1 MKKVACV
8 IALAGTTLSLGT
20 ALTSASASPESVT
33 SNGLRLSIP
42 NAKIFTNEFTTTVD
56 MQFRGGDIRALEL
69 FVDGALLKKQELNTQ
84 SGRGV
89 VSFALDGLA
98 DGVHTVLVRSQD
110 LAGNWVT
117 TSAKFKV
124 APAPES
130 TLARALYPMRGQM
143 VQGVVPIKVEL
154 SDTIR
159 NPYVSFS
166 IDDEFMAIMNGGP
179 FAYAWD
185 SAKASNGLHTITADI
200 FDDVAKI
207 KTLKIQINVNNAGG
221 FTNIQR
227 EPVAPSTPANTNNLV
242 SETIAKFS
250 SPTSDLQ
257 LSGSLGSLARA
268 ATDLSTTNMLVG
280 RAPAGR
286 DFRTNGKF
294 TLPRTGFAL
303 RPDTRPLTNTP
314 KQYLASSTPGVIG
327 LLSSPVNI
335 ARLMDT
341 GSVNIASTP
350 LPLRSISNIAYRPG
364 ITKLTLGAVREL
376 RGFTPANIAKR
387 GAFAVF
393 FNSTLVSFD
402 VPTRVEN
409 GIALAPFRHLFEF
422 AGGTVNWESETKTV
436 TATKVGQEIKF
447 VIGDKEARVN
457 NKPIQMD
464 KASYIDNGRS
474 IVPLSFIGNIL
485 NVEVSYDK
493 TTGRVL
499 IESKKYANH

>member
-250 SPTSDLQ
+250 SPTSV
-257 LSGSLGSLARA
+257 
-268 ATDLSTTNMLVG
+268 TNL
-280 RAPAGR
+280 
-286 DFRTNGKF
+286 
-294 TLPRTGFAL
+294 
-303 RPDTRPLTNTP
+303 
-314 KQYLASSTPGVIG
+314 
-327 LLSSPVNI
+327 
-335 ARLMDT
+335 
-341 GSVNIASTP
+341 
-350 LPLRSISNIAYRPG
+350 
-364 ITKLTLGAVREL
+364 
-376 RGFTPANIAKR
+376 
-387 GAFAVF
+387 
-393 FNSTLVSFD
+393 
-402 VPTRVEN
+402 
-409 GIALAPFRHLFEF
+409 
-422 AGGTVNWESETKTV
+422 
-436 TATKVGQEIKF
+436 
-447 VIGDKEARVN
+447 
-457 NKPIQMD
+457 
-464 KASYIDNGRS
+464 
-474 IVPLSFIGNIL
+474 
-485 NVEVSYDK
+485 
-493 TTGRVL
+493 
-499 IESKKYANH
+499 